1 MNQNQIMVSIL
12 CTAYNHER
20 YIAQALEGFLC
31 QKTTF
36 PVEILIHDDASTDN
50 TASIIREFCT
60 RYPGK
65 LTPIYEAE
73 NQYSKGICS
82 MQLLID
88 QAQGKYLAL
97 CEGDD
102 YWTDPHK
109 LEMQISILEQHPE
122 YAASV
127 HNEVVVMEDG
137 TPWPNEYQKI
147 YREQKDCVHG
157 VEKLNNYVKFSHT
170 ASVVMRKNVF
180 SDMSAET
187 RETYLKVKA
196 NGDMKWA
203 ALIAARGSVYHIAR
217 DMACYRYVPTGN
229 DSWSSKNNGKNIA
242 MSTYRQLE
250 AIREFMGKYYGFVP
264 SYHSYIMN
272 LNYQSIRTAIKK
284 PTRENIA
291 IMLELNKKT
300 GYRIADFFEEGVGRI
315 KKKLIK

>member
-1 MNQNQIMVSIL
+1 MNQNQFMVSIL

-31 QKTTF
+31 QETTF
-36 PVEILIHDDASTDN
+36 PVEILVNDDASTDN
-50 TASIIREFCT
+50 TASIIREFCD

-65 LTPIYEAE
+65 LTPIYQTE
-73 NQYSKGICS
+73 NQYSKGISS

-88 QAQGKYLAL
+88 RAKGKYLAL

-109 LEMQISILEQHPE
+109 LEIQVSILEQHPE

-137 TPWPNEYQKI
+137 TPWPENYQKI
-147 YREQKDCVHG
+147 YREQKDCVHDA
-157 VEKLNNYVKFSHT
+157 EMLCNYIKFSHT
-170 ASVVMRKNVF
+170 ASVVMRSDIF
-180 SDMSAET
+180 SNMSEDT
-187 RETYLKVKA
+187 REAYLKVKA

-203 ALIAARGSVYHIAR
+203 ALIAARGLVYHFAR
-217 DMACYRYVPTGN
+217 DMACYRYVPMGN
-229 DSWSSKNNGKNIA
+229 DSWSSKNNGKNIS

-250 AIREFMGKYYGFVP
+250 AIRDFMRKHYGFLP
-264 SYHSYIMN
+264 SYQGYLKN
-272 LNYQSIRTAIKK
+272 LNYQTIRTAIKK

-291 IMLELNKKT
+291 IMLELKRKS
-300 GYRIADFFEEGVGRI
+300 GYRFADFLADGIQRVGR
-315 KKKLIK
+315 KLST